1 MSSTPTLQTS
11 RSRFRRH
18 HGVLAVVAAGLLL
31 LWLLFDWNWFRKP
44 LENFVTQRTERSF
57 QVGDLDVDLGWRP
70 VIRLRD
76 VSFANVDWAH
86 DKAPMA
92 RIGLLEFNISLRDL
106 WDGEI
111 FVPHATLSDA
121 QMVLERAADQRRN
134 WTLKEPARSAE
145 PSRFRLGSLSVERST
160 LHFDEHREDF
170 VVDVQ
175 VDTAPLRTDAELKEA
190 AADKA
195 AQTQYSTHYRFQG
208 NYRDAKFRGEA
219 WTGDILSFQ
228 DSKVPFALKGN
239 LQAGTTRVQLEGTVA
254 DVVQLSAIDMRL
266 NIAGQTLASLY
277 PFLLLPLPAS
287 PPYSFSGHLVQK
299 GPSYTVNDL
308 KGHIGSTDVAGS
320 AGYVQ
325 REPRPLLTAQLRSNQ
340 LNLADLGPII
350 GLETKKTTSTAS
362 PLTQEETNTRPK
374 AQAAERQRSGDR
386 VLPDGTAA
394 PGQGVLPRGK
404 FDGGRLKAIDAEV
417 DFAAARLEAPDAL
430 AVENM
435 RFSFR
440 LKDAVAKLV
449 PLEFGYA
456 GGRIVSEVTIDARE
470 PQLRTT
476 FNSDFRNLQLAKLVP
491 TLPKPAQG
499 VGSVGAQV
507 RLSGVGNS
515 IADAA
520 AVANGSVTAAVSKGQ
535 LSNLLDALAGLNGGK
550 ILALLVG
557 GDRDIAVNCG
567 AASFK
572 VNDGV
577 GQSEFFVIDTA
588 QTHIN
593 GSGTFNLKSEQ
604 LNLRVEPQPKSPGIL
619 SLRTPL
625 YVRGSFRNPDAG
637 LEKGPLVARAGGA
650 VLLGLVNPLAALLP
664 LIETGPGEDVDCAR
678 VLAPVQG
685 ASTQARSRTQTL
697 PGGKAP
703 AAAVA
708 RPGQAASATRP

>member
-1 MSSTPTLQTS
+1 M
-11 RSRFRRH
+11 
-18 HGVLAVVAAGLLL
+18 
-31 LWLLFDWNWFRKP
+31 K
-44 LENFVTQRTERSF
+44 
-57 QVGDLDVDLGWRP
+57 LGWRP

-86 DKAPMA
+86 DKSPMA
-92 RIGLLEFNISLRDL
+92 RIGELEFNISLRDL
-106 WDGEI
+106 WDGLI
-111 FVPHATLSDA
+111 YVPHATLSDA
-121 QMVLERAADQRRN
+121 QMVLERAEDKRRN
-134 WTLKEPARSAE
+134 WTLKEPAKSAE
-145 PSRFRLGSLSVERST
+145 PSRFRLGSLSVKRST
-160 LHFDEHREDF
+160 LHFDEHGEDF
-170 VVDVQ
+170 VVDVR
-175 VDTAPLRTDAELKEA
+175 VDTAPARADAQLKEA

-195 AQTQYSTHYRFQG
+195 AQTQYSTHYRFTG
-208 NYRDAKFRGEA
+208 DYRDAKFQGEA

-228 DSKVPFALKGN
+228 ESSVPFALKGN
-239 LQAGTTRVQLEGTVA
+239 LQAGTTRAQVEGTIA
-254 DVVQLSAIDMRL
+254 DVMELSAIDVRL
-266 NIAGQTLASLY
+266 DIEGQTLASLY

-287 PPYSFSGHLVQK
+287 PPYRFSGHLVQK

-308 KGHIGSTDVAGS
+308 KGRIGSTDVAGS
-320 AGYVQ
+320 AGYVK
-325 REPRPLLTAQLRSNQ
+325 REPRPLLTAQLKSNQ

-350 GLETKKTTSTAS
+350 GLETKSKTAAAAE
-362 PLTQEETNTRPK
+362 PLTQQETNTRPK
-374 AQAAERQRSGDR
+374 AQAAERQRAGER
-386 VLPDGTAA
+386 VLPEGTLAS
-394 PGQGVLPRGK
+394 GEGVLPRGK

-417 DFAAARLEAPDAL
+417 DFAAARLEAPNAL

-476 FNSDFRNLQLAKLVP
+476 FNSDFRNLQLSKLMP

-515 IADAA
+515 IAEAA
-520 AVANGSVTAAVSKGQ
+520 AGANGSVTAAVSKGQ

-550 ILALLVG
+550 ILTLLVG

-577 GQSEFFVIDTA
+577 GQSQFFVIDTA
-588 QTHIN
+588 QTRID
-593 GSGTFNLKSEQ
+593 GSGTFSLKNEQ

-625 YVRGSFRNPDAG
+625 YVRGTFRHPDAG
-637 LEKGPLVARAGGA
+637 LEKAPLVARAGGA

-664 LIETGPGEDVDCAR
+664 LIETGPGDDVDCAR

-685 ASTQARSRTQTL
+685 ASTQAKSQTKNL

-703 AAAVA
+703 AAAVK
-708 RPGQAASATRP
+708 PPQQAASAARP